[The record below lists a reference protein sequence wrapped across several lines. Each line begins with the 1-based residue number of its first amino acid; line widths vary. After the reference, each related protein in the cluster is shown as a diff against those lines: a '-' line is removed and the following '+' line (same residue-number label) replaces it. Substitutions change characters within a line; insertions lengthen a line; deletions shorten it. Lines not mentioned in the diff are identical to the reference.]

1 MQNIHILDIIIV
13 VIMSMKDILGYT
25 SRKQEIGRRIRHE
38 RKRKNMSQPEL
49 AAAISQERVRFS
61 EIDVVDTASQSAVS
75 NWELGKSMPSI
86 DNIACMSF
94 IFECDM
100 GYLLCDYD
108 EQTHRLGIAVEETG
122 LTYNAAKV
130 LRSIN
135 KGLSYGGKYY
145 GPVGVTKHGYTLE
158 TLSVLSELIES
169 PRFLPLMNAISL
181 YLIDGGASP
190 SIAKEADDLS
200 PQEYDR
206 FMQWANYRGLGVE
219 KKADICEMHLQTA
232 ADELKN
238 MFCDVLEQEKKD
250 KR

>member
-1 MQNIHILDIIIV
+1 
-13 VIMSMKDILGYT
+13 MSMKDILGYT

-61 EIDVVDTASQSAVS
+61 EIDVVDTVSQSAVS

-135 KGLSYGGKYY
+135 KGMSYGGKYY
-145 GPVGVTKHGYTLE
+145 GPVGVNKNGTVQE
-158 TLSVLSELIES
+158 TLTVLSELIES
-169 PRFLPLMNAISL
+169 PRFLPLMNELSY
-181 YLIDGGASP
+181 YLIDGGAFP
-190 SIAKEADDLS
+190 AEAEKAPEPS

-206 FMQWANYRGLGVE
+206 FMRWANASGLGVE
-219 KKADICEMHLQTA
+219 KKADICEMHLQKA

-238 MFCDVLEQEKKD
+238 MFRDVLEREIKD
-250 KR
+250 KP

>member
-1 MQNIHILDIIIV
+1 MYARNYIGERIRQR
-13 VIMSMKDILGYT
+13 
-25 SRKQEIGRRIRHE
+25 RKQLGLT
-38 RKRKNMSQPEL
+38 QTEL
-49 AAAISQERVRFS
+49 AKRLNPGVDNVTHNQVAHWEKHGTPEVDSLIRLCNALDCDMDYLLGAIDTPRRATY
-61 EIDVVDTASQSAVS
+61 DVVQ
-75 NWELGKSMPSI
+75 
-86 DNIACMSF
+86 
-94 IFECDM
+94 
-100 GYLLCDYD
+100 
-108 EQTHRLGIAVEETG
+108 ETG
-122 LTYNAAKV
+122 ISCKAADV

-135 KGLSYGGKYY
+135 KGMSYGNEHY
-145 GPVGVTKHGYTLE
+145 GPVGVAKHGYTLE

-190 SIAKEADDLS
+190 AIAKEADDLS

-238 MFCDVLEQEKKD
+238 MFRDVLERELKD
-250 KR
+250 KP